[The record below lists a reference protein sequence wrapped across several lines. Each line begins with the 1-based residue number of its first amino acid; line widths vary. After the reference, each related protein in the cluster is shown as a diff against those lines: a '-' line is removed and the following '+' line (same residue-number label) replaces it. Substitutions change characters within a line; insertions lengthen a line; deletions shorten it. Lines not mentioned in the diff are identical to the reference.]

1 MFQNS
6 PFGYDK
12 YELALG
18 LWRPIVV
25 QHNDVDVVAQQS
37 ILSLVASI
45 IIASVPQ
52 FIDPSIES
60 FQVCRVKALLGL
72 SR

>member
-1 MFQNS
+1 M
-6 PFGYDK
+6 
-12 YELALG
+12 
-18 LWRPIVV
+18 

-60 FQVCRVKALLGL
+60 FQVCRVKALALGL